1 MAAAKG
7 LGGKGKIISQL
18 LMGTKFL
25 LKRGRVLEK
34 YGADG
39 AQHCEC
45 TPGHWTEHLKTYWN
59 GKLYVMYSLPQLK
72 Q

>member
-25 LKRGRVLEK
+25 LKRGRVLEM

-45 TPGHWTEHLKTYWN
+45 TPGH
-59 GKLYVMYSLPQLK
+59 
-72 Q
+72 